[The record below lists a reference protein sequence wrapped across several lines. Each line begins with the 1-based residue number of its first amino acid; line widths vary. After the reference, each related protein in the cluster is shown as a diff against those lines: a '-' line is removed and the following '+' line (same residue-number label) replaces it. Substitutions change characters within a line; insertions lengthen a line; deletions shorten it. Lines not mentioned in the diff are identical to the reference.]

1 MAKGRDCS
9 ILLIIILAAIMR
21 LAYVFF
27 YPQIPVICDPEQYD
41 DIAMSLMQSRGFPI
55 SKIGNE
61 YTGITRPPGYPLFLA
76 LIFNIFGH
84 NYQSVRIIQALLD
97 SLTCLIIFCLGRTV
111 FNSKVGRIAA
121 ICYAFYTPPIIF
133 TGLLYTETLFTLIL
147 SVSVFFMLLAFKRD
161 NFSYWMLAGLFLG
174 LAALISSR
182 PVLMPFLVLGAL
194 LLSRRPL
201 KESMKSSMI
210 VLFFM
215 IVSISP
221 WTLRNYMAT
230 GKFVLLENY
239 NQDGTA
245 LWLAT
250 NPYGIMTW
258 GDDRV
263 KKMVSD
269 MPLNE
274 RAGYY
279 QREAWRNL
287 RRYPISYLKN
297 SIKRFTTLWVSSHGG
312 HISGLERSFIS
323 LWQDRDWRILYLK
336 ILLLII
342 NVLFAVFGFT
352 GLWLNRF
359 NYRQGSFILM
369 LPVFY
374 FTILHT
380 FYVSSARLQI
390 PALPFLTIFAAS
402 ALIRIFKLPHTTFVQ
417 RA

>member
-1 MAKGRDCS
+1 MAKGRDFS

-27 YPQIPVICDPEQYD
+27 YPQIPVVCDPKQYD

-97 SLTCLIIFCLGRTV
+97 SLNCLIIFYLGRSV
-111 FNSKVGRIAA
+111 FNSNVGRIAA

-161 NFSYWMLAGLFLG
+161 NFLYWMLAGLFLG

-182 PVLMPFLVLGAL
+182 PVLMPFLILGAL

-201 KESMKSSMI
+201 KESMKSSLI

-215 IVSISP
+215 LVSISP

-230 GKFVLLENY
+230 GKFILLENY

-279 QREAWRNL
+279 QREAWKNL

-312 HISGLERSFIS
+312 HMSGLEKSFLTLWKDKNWYILCCKIS
-323 LWQDRDWRILYLK
+323 L
-336 ILLLII
+336 LIV
-342 NVLFAVFGFT
+342 NTLFAALGFT
-352 GLWLNRF
+352 GLWLNRVS
-359 NYRQGSFILM
+359 YRHGSFILM
-369 LPVFY
+369 LPIIY

-380 FYVSSARLQI
+380 FYVSSARLQLPAI
-390 PALPFLTIFAAS
+390 PFMSVFAIS
-402 ALIRIFKLPHTTFVQ
+402 ALLMIFKLPRDKFIKSL
-417 RA
+417 

>member
-27 YPQIPVICDPEQYD
+27 HPQIPVVCDPEQYD

-97 SLTCLIIFCLGRTV
+97 SLTCLIIFYLGRSV
-111 FNSKVGRIAA
+111 FNSNVGRIAA
-121 ICYAFYTPPIIF
+121 VCYAFYIPPIIF

-161 NFSYWMLAGLFLG
+161 NFLYWMLAGLFLG

-182 PVLMPFLVLGAL
+182 PVLMPFLILGAL

-201 KESMKSSMI
+201 KESMESSLI
-210 VLFFM
+210 VIFFM
-215 IVSISP
+215 LVSISP
-221 WTLRNYMAT
+221 WTLRNYIAT

-274 RAGYY
+274 RVGYY
-279 QREAWRNL
+279 QREAWKNL

-342 NVLFAVFGFT
+342 NALFAVFGFI

-359 NYRQGSFILM
+359 NYRQGALILM

-402 ALIRIFKLPHTTFVQ
+402 ALIRIFKSPHTTFNQ
-417 RA
+417 KA